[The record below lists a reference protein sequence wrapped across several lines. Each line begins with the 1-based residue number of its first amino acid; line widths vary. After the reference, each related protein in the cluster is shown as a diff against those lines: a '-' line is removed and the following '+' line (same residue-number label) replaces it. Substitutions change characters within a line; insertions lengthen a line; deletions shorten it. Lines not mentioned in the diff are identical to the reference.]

1 MTLRYHIIAFHIIA
15 GIMNNKK
22 EKHNYMIRVLVA
34 YDTKYGSTERVA
46 QWIAEGIAESE
57 TSETTVD
64 VKNISQ
70 IVEVNYDCVVTGSPI
85 YEEEPLNS
93 VITFLEA
100 RRASL
105 KHVNVALFVVCGDY
119 GHLPKDQ
126 LIDTYVK
133 KLEAHVS
140 GMVVAREVFGGY
152 FDLEKLSDDDRR
164 LIEDF
169 SKVVGHPITNM
180 DLLDKDK
187 AQAFGRE
194 IMNPLLTG

>member
-1 MTLRYHIIAFHIIA
+1 
-15 GIMNNKK
+15 
-22 EKHNYMIRVLVA
+22 MIRILVA
-34 YDTKYGSTERVA
+34 YDTKYDSTERVA
-46 QWIAEGIAESE
+46 QWIAEGITESE
-57 TSETTVD
+57 TRETTVD

-70 IVEVNYDCVVTGSPI
+70 IVDVHHDCVVVGSPI

-152 FDLEKLSDDDRR
+152 FDLDKLSDEDRR
-164 LIEDF
+164 IIEDF
-169 SKVVGHPITNM
+169 SKVVGHTITNM

-187 AQAFGRE
+187 TKAFGRE
-194 IMNPLLTG
+194 IVNLLLTG

>member
-1 MTLRYHIIAFHIIA
+1 MMRI
-15 GIMNNKK
+15 
-22 EKHNYMIRVLVA
+22 LVA

-46 QWIAEGIAESE
+46 QWIAEGITESE
-57 TSETTVD
+57 ISEASVD

-70 IVEVNYDCVVTGSPI
+70 IVEVHYDCVVIGSPI
-85 YEEEPLNS
+85 YEEQPLNS

-105 KHVNVALFVVCGDY
+105 KHINVGLFVVCGDY
-119 GHLPKDQ
+119 EHLPKDQ

-133 KLEAHVS
+133 KLESHVS

-164 LIEDF
+164 IIEDF
-169 SKVVGHPITNM
+169 SKVAGHIIANM
-180 DLLDKDK
+180 DLLDKDQSK
-187 AQAFGRE
+187 AFGRE
-194 IMNPLLTG
+194 IVNLLLTG

>member
-1 MTLRYHIIAFHIIA
+1 MTGTTLRFHIIA
-15 GIMNNKK
+15 GIINNKE
-22 EKHNYMIRVLVA
+22 EKHHCVIRIIVA

-46 QWIAEGIAESE
+46 QWIAEGITESE
-57 TSETTVD
+57 TRETTVD

-70 IVEVNYDCVVTGSPI
+70 IVEVHYDCVVIGSPI

-93 VITFLEA
+93 VTTFLEA
-100 RRASL
+100 HRTSL

-119 GHLPKDQ
+119 ERLPKDQ
-126 LIDTYVK
+126 LINTYVK

-152 FDLEKLSDDDRR
+152 FDLEKLSDEDRR
-164 LIEDF
+164 IIEDF
-169 SKVVGHPITNM
+169 SNVVGHTITNM

-187 AQAFGRE
+187 TKAFGRE
-194 IMNPLLTG
+194 IMNFLLTG

>member
-1 MTLRYHIIAFHIIA
+1 MTGTTLRFHIIA
-15 GIMNNKK
+15 GTINNKE
-22 EKHNYMIRVLVA
+22 EKHHCMIRIIVA

-46 QWIAEGIAESE
+46 QWIAEGITESE
-57 TSETTVD
+57 TRETTVD

-70 IVEVNYDCVVTGSPI
+70 IVEVHYDCVVIGSPI

-93 VITFLEA
+93 VTTFLEA
-100 RRASL
+100 HRTSL

-119 GHLPKDQ
+119 GRLPKDQ
-126 LIDTYVK
+126 LINTYVK

-152 FDLEKLSDDDRR
+152 FDLEKLSDEDRR
-164 LIEDF
+164 IIEDF
-169 SKVVGHPITNM
+169 SNVVGHTITNM

-187 AQAFGRE
+187 TKAFGRE
-194 IMNPLLTG
+194 IMNFLLTG

>member
-1 MTLRYHIIAFHIIA
+1 
-15 GIMNNKK
+15 
-22 EKHNYMIRVLVA
+22 MIRILVA

-46 QWIAEGIAESE
+46 QWIAEGITESE

-70 IVEVNYDCVVTGSPI
+70 IVDVHYDCVVIGSPI

-93 VITFLEA
+93 VTTFLEA
-100 RRASL
+100 HRASL

-119 GHLPKDQ
+119 GRLPKDQ

-152 FDLEKLSDDDRR
+152 FDLEKLSDEDRR
-164 LIEDF
+164 IIEDF
-169 SKVVGHPITNM
+169 SKVVGHTITNM

-187 AQAFGRE
+187 TKAFGRE
-194 IMNPLLTG
+194 SMNLLLTG